1 MDLAAG
7 AVDPPPGSGSGVHDG
22 GGGDSGQRLG
32 RRDEPLWIAAATAHP
47 SEGSRGSG
55 PHAAGSG
62 LPGPNLAGKLQGR
75 RPRLHDNGGGGATA
89 RQLRLDGVGVDGAGC
104 GVVSGRLDGS
114 GGAGTLGPDST
125 GRPAS
130 GVAEAAWVSALAEV
144 TGAMAVLSL
153 AGLEVGRWRGVGQ
166 VWRKPCAA
174 GVRWWIR
181 IERRTTAVGDFE
193 RKLSPI
199 SLGQQ

>member
-1 MDLAAG
+1 MDGKKLSPATPSHLPPFDSPPPERLAGKVKRLQGRRLRGALPTRIPSRRGHRGCLVAARSGRQRSGVGAMDLAAG

-32 RRDEPLWIAAATAHP
+32 RRDEPSWIAAATAHP

-89 RQLRLDGVGVDGAGC
+89 RQLRLDGVSVDGAGC
-104 GVVSGRLDGS
+104 GAVSGRLDGS
-114 GGAGTLGPDST
+114 GGAGDGCR
-125 GRPAS
+125 RPTS
-130 GVAEAAWVSALAEV
+130 AA
-144 TGAMAVLSL
+144 
-153 AGLEVGRWRGVGQ
+153 
-166 VWRKPCAA
+166 
-174 GVRWWIR
+174 
-181 IERRTTAVGDFE
+181 
-193 RKLSPI
+193 
-199 SLGQQ
+199 

>member
-47 SEGSRGSG
+47 SEGIRGSG

-104 GVVSGRLDGS
+104 GVVCNSGAVQQLEQIFCSIYCGM
-114 GGAGTLGPDST
+114 
-125 GRPAS
+125 PAS
-130 GVAEAAWVSALAEV
+130 TAKDGNI
-144 TGAMAVLSL
+144 
-153 AGLEVGRWRGVGQ
+153 LEHAQ
-166 VWRKPCAA
+166 T
-174 GVRWWIR
+174 IQN
-181 IERRTTAVGDFE
+181 EYYSF
-193 RKLSPI
+193 SMYNI
-199 SLGQQ
+199 SDT